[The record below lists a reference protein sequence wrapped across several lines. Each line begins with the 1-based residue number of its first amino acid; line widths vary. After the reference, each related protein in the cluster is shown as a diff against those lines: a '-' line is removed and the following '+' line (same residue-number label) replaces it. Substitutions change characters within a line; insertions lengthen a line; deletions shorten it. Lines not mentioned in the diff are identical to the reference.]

1 MAGTVKVLG
10 VRLAV
15 EGAEKFDK
23 QLNEARAALK
33 LNAAELKK
41 TQAQCKLSGN
51 AVTNLTAVQE
61 ELTKG
66 INVEKDRRETLNQVL
81 EETKKR
87 YGENSIQA
95 QKVMTD
101 IAKSEAYEAELE
113 AQLRETNEQLK
124 EQEKSLNNTG
134 KELQQTGEKI
144 EKFGEK
150 TAKVGSKLTTGLTL
164 PIAALGTAAV
174 AAFNEIDD
182 GYDVII
188 KKTGATG
195 EALNDLNRV
204 AENVYTSMPVNMDD
218 VGNAVGE
225 LNTRFDINGDVLE
238 EATKKSLEFARVN
251 DADVTSSIRNVSRY
265 MGDAG
270 IDTTQYGSALDD
282 LTVAGQKTGIS
293 IDKLTEYLAKYGAP
307 MRALGFETRE
317 SIALFSQWEK
327 SGVNVE
333 IAFSGM
339 KKAISTWAKDG
350 KDSREEFKKTLD
362 EIKACP
368 DIAAATTKAIEVFGT
383 KAGPDLADAIKGGRF
398 EYKELLNVIENSEGT
413 LTSTYE
419 SLLDGA
425 DKATIA
431 TNRGKNALSK
441 LGETV
446 LNSSAPALEKM
457 ADGIEKATEWFDGL
471 TDSEKQAVVKTLA
484 FAAAAGPVLTVGGK
498 VVKLGGSVIKGAGKL
513 TSLLSKIN
521 PTTATLTIAVGGLAA
536 AYKLVKIHQ
545 ENFAES
551 ASRIPEAMS
560 NFQNMVDSATGS
572 LSMFNIESGL
582 TSEEAENLDNSI
594 AHAQENILK
603 IAENAASESREITD
617 AEAAEINRLIG
628 MIESYTAQKLEA
640 YTAQQSKVRDMIE
653 NEASMNKEN
662 AAKYTSMAQEAYEQ
676 TIAEAEKIRSAA
688 YDKAGGNKE
697 LQDAADDAFK
707 ASKNAALQEYAGSLS
722 AITESYRQQNVV
734 ADESI
739 RNVQV
744 LAEQVTAYQNQ
755 LDAIWKKAETE
766 PLTWA
771 EQDKMI
777 GLETELDHK
786 KLELEEAINGLSDD
800 SAEIIGT
807 WLEMAGKVE
816 LYGGQ
821 AHGAAATFT
830 KGLSLTLNELPDDTK
845 KVFTDAMQGAINGF
859 KDKEPTLYDEARKKG
874 DGVISAMKEALDE
887 HSPSKKTREVF
898 NYAMQGAI
906 LGLKDKERELYKKA
920 DDIASGVTKRL
931 NKAFEV
937 KSPSRVT
944 RRLFGYVGQGMVLGL
959 KDEEGNIYGTVGRIT
974 KKTKAAF
981 TDLITTDWSKYANFG
996 SIAAAQA
1003 RAIEAMRQY
1012 NYNSSY
1018 HYSNDDN
1025 RQYTEAGIHIGSL
1038 VVSGTDGQSLDRQ
1051 LELIEEKR
1059 AAAARARGIR

>member
-51 AVTNLTAVQE
+51 SVTNLTAVQE

-113 AQLRETNEQLK
+113 AQLRETNAQIADQSNKLK
-124 EQEKSLNNTG
+124 LAGASMLE
-134 KELQQTGEKI
+134 TGEKVKGFS
-144 EKFGEK
+144 EKISNVGK
-150 TAKVGSKLTTGLTL
+150 TLSVGVTVPLT
-164 PIAALGTAAV
+164 ALATSAV
-174 AAFNEIDD
+174 AAFNEVDD

-195 EALNDLNRV
+195 DVLKDMQDIATE
-204 AENVYTSMPVNMDD
+204 VYTSMPVEMND
-218 VGNAVGE
+218 VGASVGE
-225 LNTRFDINGDVLE
+225 LNTRLDIQGDALKT
-238 EATKKSLEFARVN
+238 ATEQTLQFARVN
-251 DADVTSSIRNVSRY
+251 NVDAESSIQKVTRY
-265 MGDAG
+265 MGDASIKASEYG
-270 IDTTQYGSALDD
+270 NVLDT
-282 LTVAGQKTGIS
+282 LTVASQKTRIS
-293 IDKLTEYLAKYGAP
+293 VDILSEYLTKYGAP
-307 MRALGFETRE
+307 LRALGFETNE
-317 SIALFSQWEK
+317 SVALFSQWEK

-339 KKAISTWAKDG
+339 KKAISNWASEG
-350 KDSREEFKKTLD
+350 KDSREEFKKTLA
-362 EIKACP
+362 EIEACP
-368 DIAAATTKAIEVFGT
+368 NIASATTKAIEVFGT

-398 EYKELLNVIENSEGT
+398 AYEDLLSVIESSEGT
-413 LTSTYE
+413 LSETYNG
-419 SLLDGA
+419 LLDGA
-425 DKATIA
+425 DSANVA
-431 TNRGKNALSK
+431 LNNAKVTLSK
-441 LGETV
+441 LGDTI
-446 LNSSAPALEKM
+446 LTSAAPA
-457 ADGIEKATEWFDGL
+457 IEDFTECIKKLGDWYSSL
-471 TDSEKQAVVKTLA
+471 DSGTQKTIVKTGA
-484 FAAAAGPVLTVGGK
+484 FVAAAGPVLTVGGK

-513 TSLLSKIN
+513 TSLLSKLN
-521 PTTATLTIAVGGLAA
+521 PTTATLTLAVGGLAA

-594 AHAQENILK
+594 ASAQENILK

-653 NEASMNKEN
+653 NEASMNQEN

-777 GLETELDHK
+777 GLETELEHK

-821 AHGAAATFT
+821 AHGAVATFT

-937 KSPSRVT
+937 KSPSRVM

-981 TDLITTDWSKYANFG
+981 TDLISTDYSKYANFG

-1003 RAIEAMRQY
+1003 RAVEAMRQY
-1012 NYNSSY
+1012 SYNSSY